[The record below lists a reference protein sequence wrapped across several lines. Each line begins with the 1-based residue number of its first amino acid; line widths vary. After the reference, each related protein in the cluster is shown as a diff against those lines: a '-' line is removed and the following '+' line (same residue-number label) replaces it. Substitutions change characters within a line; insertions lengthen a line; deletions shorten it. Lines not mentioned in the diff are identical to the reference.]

1 MLKYAKVTR
10 LDEHNKFY
18 VTFFGEI
25 NESKIY
31 YPTLSTY
38 TPKIGDVVVFIKD
51 DLSKYLCLG
60 TINTG
65 QKQ

>member
-10 LDEHNKFY
+10 LEEDRKFY

-25 NESKIY
+25 NESKTY
-31 YPTLSTY
+31 YPTVSSY
-38 TPKIGDVVVFIKD
+38 QPRVGDVVVFIKD
-51 DLSKYLCLG
+51 EMSKYLCLG

-65 QKQ
+65 N